1 MIEFSARQ
9 LEIVDIVQKNEPI
22 TAEQIAEMLGVSKA
36 ALRSDLAVLAMTGYI
51 DAKPK
56 VGYFRGSSVKRDGVS
71 SQLNKLLIKD
81 IQGVPVIVQETTTV
95 HDAVIQLFLENV
107 GTLMVVDSE
116 GYLEGIVSRKDL
128 LKVTLG
134 NPNASTMPVN
144 LVMTRQ
150 PNVVTASPDDTVLEA
165 ARKMVHFQVDSLPV
179 VQGDDKSKLLVTGRI
194 TKTNMTQVLVDL
206 AMEV

>member
-36 ALRSDLAVLAMTGYI
+36 AIRSDLAVLAMTGYI

-56 VGYFRGSSVKRDGVS
+56 VGYFRGNSVKRDGIS
-71 SQLNKLLIKD
+71 SQLNTLLIKD
-81 IQGVPVIVQETTTV
+81 IQGVPVVVQETASV

-107 GTLMVVDSE
+107 GTLMVVNQD
-116 GYLEGIVSRKDL
+116 GFLVGIISRKDL

-134 NPNASTMPVN
+134 NPNASTMPVH

-150 PNVVTASPDDTVLEA
+150 PNIVTVSPEDTVLEA

-179 VQGDDKSKLLVTGRI
+179 VKRDNHSNLLVIGRI
-194 TKTNMTQVLVDL
+194 TKTNMTQLLVDL